1 MADIRPNHTIYAK
14 NLNEKINKT
23 ELKRQLYY
31 LFSQHGNIL
40 DIVAMRTPKMRG
52 QAFVVYSEIPDATK
66 AIRALQGFPFLD
78 KQLQLQY
85 SKTDSEVIVAR
96 KGPAGKK
103 TGGEKRKQSSKKKA
117 ASSGS
122 AATPQT
128 APLIVQ
134 EGEVAD
140 KVLFIT
146 NLPEEA
152 NDVMI
157 TMLFQQFTGFV
168 TTRILPGRRGMAFV
182 DFDNENNASLAKD
195 SLQGF
200 KISPTNAMKIAFASK

>member
-1 MADIRPNHTIYAK
+1 MADIRPNHTIYVK
-14 NLNEKINKT
+14 NLNEKINKR

-31 LFSQHGNIL
+31 LFSQHGTIL

-66 AIRALQGFPFLD
+66 AIRAMQGFPFLE
-78 KQLQLQY
+78 KQLKLQY

-96 KGPAGKK
+96 KGPGKK
-103 TGGEKRKQSSKKKA
+103 TEKKKQSAKKKA
-117 ASSGS
+117 AAAASGG
-122 AATPQT
+122 
-128 APLIVQ
+128 PLIVQ

-157 TMLFQQFTGFV
+157 TMLFQQFNGFV

>member
-1 MADIRPNHTIYAK
+1 MADIRPNHTLYIK
-14 NLNEKINKT
+14 NLNEKVPKM

-31 LFSQHGNIL
+31 LFSQHGPIL
-40 DIVAMRTPKMRG
+40 DVVAMRTQKMRG
-52 QAFVVYSEIPDATK
+52 QAFVVFSEIPDATK
-66 AIRALQGFPFLD
+66 ALRALQGFPFLE
-78 KQLQLQY
+78 KAMRLQY
-85 SKTDSEVIVAR
+85 SKTDSEIIVSK
-96 KGPAGKK
+96 KGPSGKK
-103 TGGEKRKQSSKKKA
+103 IDKKKLTSKKKPTSA
-117 ASSGS
+117 VAGSSG
-122 AATPQT
+122 A
-128 APLIVQ
+128 LIVQ

-152 NDVMI
+152 NEVMI

-168 TTRILPGRRGMAFV
+168 NTRILPGRRGMAFV